1 MGRGLDGGPESG
13 EVALPLPDPLELPR
27 QQQDEGDLHDL
38 RRLDGHGHP
47 VELDPGLV
55 AVTLPAEGH
64 QQADEAHVEGEE
76 PLPMAD
82 ELLRIHHGEDE
93 VGKDA
98 EAHGHG
104 LDQEH
109 LQGVGAVHVAGAAV
123 DQHQA
128 EERGP
133 HAQAQQHQ
141 VRLLE
146 EVPDGIFQSVSHGSA
161 PFRIVCGQRPGGFS
175 HQGVKP

>member
-1 MGRGLDGGPESG
+1 
-13 EVALPLPDPLELPR
+13 
-27 QQQDEGDLHDL
+27 
-38 RRLDGHGHP
+38 
-47 VELDPGLV
+47 
-55 AVTLPAEGH
+55 
-64 QQADEAHVEGEE
+64 
-76 PLPMAD
+76 MAD
-82 ELLRIHHGEDE
+82 ELLRIDHGEDE
-93 VGKDA
+93 VGEDA

-141 VRLLE
+141 VRPLE